1 MKKIL
6 VGFFICML
14 MIIPVF
20 STTIASNP
28 GPKLEIEISDWLKN
42 TNPLIRYSHG
52 VQIKNVGDETA
63 DGLAI
68 DFWVTGGIFSKLRER
83 LGIRDYWAYGG
94 NKLEPN
100 KDTYCPVHLNMF
112 HLGHVELTAQVWAHN
127 AEPVT
132 KTVNAYAS
140 AIFIWILSEE

>member
-1 MKKIL
+1 MKKII
-6 VGFFICML
+6 VGFLVCML

-20 STTIASNP
+20 STTIATNA
-28 GPKLEIEISDWLKN
+28 GPKLEIEISDWEKH
-42 TNPLIRYSHG
+42 TNPIIRYSHG

-63 DGLAI
+63 EGLAV
-68 DFWVTGGIFSKLRER
+68 DFWVTGGIFSKLREL
-83 LGIRDYWAYGG
+83 LGIREYWAYGG

-100 KDTYCPVHLNMF
+100 KDTYCPVHLNVF
-112 HLGHVELTAQVWAHN
+112 YLGNVELTAKVWADN

-140 AIFIWILSEE
+140 AIFIWILSED